1 MVIQKIP
8 CEQEVTGSIS
18 ATGFKVPNGT
28 SNQILMADGSVRDIN
43 TISGGGTSG
52 PVDIKLSDD
61 KTKLIVNGTKEIE
74 LPKTNFVGVTK
85 VELDAN
91 QKPVNIGGKIG
102 IINNVIY
109 TFSDG
114 SQEKIPFMLQALHSK
129 NVFTKNISGGF
140 SNNPLTIVTPKEL
153 LLNSDKVYIKGVGGY
168 TNGNYST
175 SKSIQDIIN
184 QLDPN
189 ADQKT
194 LSVGSI
200 FNNGNVTIP
209 QNTPWT
215 FNNAY
220 PRIYKEFDLKQGD
233 KIQIPEPLRMFIG
246 YKTPDGTYG
255 QANWATANKEYTAP
269 VDGKYVVLV
278 ATNNDTSG
286 LTVDQLPQYGEIKL
300 TTSNKDLYDITEVKT
315 DHTKDDKIM
324 KSIAHQGYHR
334 SAKANSLKAFEAAGK
349 NGWNY
354 VETDIY
360 KTSDNHWV
368 VGHDAWMPEGYTN
381 GTITIASG
389 DRSYKYEEHTLAEIQ
404 AFTHPTNDKI
414 ATLEDFCKVCK
425 RYGLHPYIEI
435 KSPLM
440 GGKQTGVGDKY
451 DDKPYI
457 HKALDIIRREGLGKN
472 FTIISS
478 GNWNLEETVKYDNA
492 IRVGYINV
500 FEMYNVNTTDKK
512 YWDTTVLNL
521 TKIIN
526 AGGGRAVYLFLDQN
540 LMHIPTCPAENIDW
554 LIDHKIP
561 LEVWTAN
568 DQTNF
573 KDLHSYITGV
583 TSDNVH
589 AGEVISNFKD

>member
-1 MVIQKIP
+1 
-8 CEQEVTGSIS
+8 
-18 ATGFKVPNGT
+18 
-28 SNQILMADGSVRDIN
+28 
-43 TISGGGTSG
+43 
-52 PVDIKLSDD
+52 
-61 KTKLIVNGTKEIE
+61 
-74 LPKTNFVGVTK
+74 
-85 VELDAN
+85 
-91 QKPVNIGGKIG
+91 
-102 IINNVIY
+102 
-109 TFSDG
+109 
-114 SQEKIPFMLQALHSK
+114 
-129 NVFTKNISGGF
+129 
-140 SNNPLTIVTPKEL
+140 
-153 LLNSDKVYIKGVGGY
+153 
-168 TNGNYST
+168 
-175 SKSIQDIIN
+175 
-184 QLDPN
+184 
-189 ADQKT
+189 
-194 LSVGSI
+194 
-200 FNNGNVTIP
+200 
-209 QNTPWT
+209 
-215 FNNAY
+215 
-220 PRIYKEFDLKQGD
+220 
-233 KIQIPEPLRMFIG
+233 
-246 YKTPDGTYG
+246 
-255 QANWATANKEYTAP
+255 
-269 VDGKYVVLV
+269 
-278 ATNNDTSG
+278 
-286 LTVDQLPQYGEIKL
+286 
-300 TTSNKDLYDITEVKT
+300 
-315 DHTKDDKIM
+315 
-324 KSIAHQGYHR
+324 
-334 SAKANSLKAFEAAGK
+334 
-349 NGWNY
+349 
-354 VETDIY
+354 
-360 KTSDNHWV
+360 
-368 VGHDAWMPEGYTN
+368 MPEGYTN

-389 DRSYKYEEHTLAEIQ
+389 DHSYKYEEHTLAEIQ

-451 DDKPYI
+451 DNKPYI

-540 LMHIPTCPAENIDW
+540 LMHIYTCPAENIDW